1 MEIFKRNRAHMR
13 SKYIS
18 IALAGLMILG
28 LTKCGDDRDQARERK
43 AKAESET
50 AIYTDKAPD
59 SARLLAYNLASDFVK
74 ESLQEPATAEFP
86 NTKEKLKQVI
96 HLGNNRYRI
105 NSWVDSQDTYGATT
119 RRKFSCVLRVEASGV
134 KMEEFRIEEYGVIQ
148 MQIITLSILGLS

>member
-1 MEIFKRNRAHMR
+1 MEITKRNRAHIR
-13 SKYIS
+13 LKCIS

-28 LTKCGDDRDQARERK
+28 LTQCGGARDQVSEKK
-43 AKAESET
+43 AKADSET
-50 AIYTDKAPD
+50 AIYTDNAPD
-59 SARLLAYNLASDFVK
+59 SERLLAYNLASDFVK

-96 HLGNNRYRI
+96 PLGNNRYQI

-134 KMEEFRIEEYGVIQ
+134 KMKEFWIEEYGVIQ
-148 MQIITLSILGLS
+148 K